1 MWPGH
6 AGEVSPCPVSGAD
19 VPGQAGVPQ
28 GYCHVQGALGQ
39 NTGVLTAWVGVRV
52 RGESEVVITREW
64 TEPRTSI
71 YGMSMF
77 YFGCIA
83 AMRLEY
89 HKKRVSCSL
98 CWCWPAVKSGEGVVG
113 GPTAQHSDS
122 TCCLQYSWL

>member
-77 YFGCIA
+77 YFG
-83 AMRLEY
+83 LY
-89 HKKRVSCSL
+89 SCYETRISQETRQLLSL
-98 CWCWPAVKSGEGVVG
+98 LVLARREEW
-113 GPTAQHSDS
+113 
-122 TCCLQYSWL
+122 